1 MARASA
7 GEAAV
12 APAASAVTR
21 TASGTA
27 GVGTAGAV
35 GMFTV
40 ASDRPGATVAV
51 GTAVDDASACQVWH
65 TVAGNLRE
73 ARSCC
78 QWLPAKASPRLHEV
92 RFVAVVLCGTWL
104 TETADL
110 EPQLESGLLPRSAG
124 LFLAL
129 WLGPVFLPWAI
140 LTWAAALAHRSAR
153 KASTS
158 ALVTLWSV

>member
-40 ASDRPGATVAV
+40 ASDRSGATVAV

-65 TVAGNLRE
+65 TVAGNLME
-73 ARSCC
+73 AGSCC
-78 QWLPAKASPRLHEV
+78 QWLPVNTSPRLHEV
-92 RFVAVVLCGTWL
+92 RCVACG
-104 TETADL
+104 
-110 EPQLESGLLPRSAG
+110 
-124 LFLAL
+124 AL
-129 WLGPVFLPWAI
+129 WHLVDRNCRWGATVREWPSAEEHWCILGIVAGSSFPPLGHPYMGC
-140 LTWAAALAHRSAR
+140 
-153 KASTS
+153 STG
-158 ALVTLWSV
+158 A